1 MVYVS
6 NAEQH
11 YAFKELDKQ
20 RVVSF
25 EIKAELYNQ
34 LYSRY
39 TTLKCPLYLFFLFFI
54 YLSECRNALNGY
66 HLQNRADCDS
76 LPKKK

>member
-1 MVYVS
+1 MS

-25 EIKAELYNQ
+25 EITAELYNQ

-39 TTLKCPLYLFFLFFI
+39 TTLKCPLYLFFYFLFI
-54 YLSECRNALNGY
+54 YLNVEMHWMGITY
-66 HLQNRADCDS
+66 KIEQIVIHYQ
-76 LPKKK
+76 KK